1 MPLGRAGQNVPP
13 TSERLARRLITLQRT
28 EGSNGQFS
36 IWANGTPGD
45 SINFAD
51 SFPSHSG
58 EGYVLGLGGFTGEPA
73 ELFYGR
79 VAEII
84 IFKGALGRD
93 DRSAITCYLT
103 ERHQL

>member
-1 MPLGRAGQNVPP
+1 M
-13 TSERLARRLITLQRT
+13 ITLQRT

-58 EGYVLGLGGFTGEPA
+58 EGYVLELGGFTGEPA

-84 IFKGALGRD
+84 IFKGALGGD
-93 DRSAITCYLT
+93 DRSAITRYLT